1 MGELVS
7 KISGPQF
14 PQIKM
19 KEISSSKTDDRF
31 IPQDYKKVAQGMEQ
45 QFAEYMLSQM
55 NNTIDKSENET
66 QDSANSYY
74 ENMQTAERAKAMVE
88 NKGTGLGVQKII
100 LDQIYPQRLR
110 TETNYNTYQKMKEQN
125 ALHKKTIQTHKVSES
140 NSIAIEKK
148 EAPRI
153 ASDIAKGELQ

>member
-19 KEISSSKTDDRF
+19 KDNGLSKTDNRF
-31 IPQDYKKVAQGMEQ
+31 IPNDYKNVAKGMEQ
-45 QFAEYMLSQM
+45 QFAEYMLAQM
-55 NNTIDKSENET
+55 NNTVDKSENEA
-66 QDSANSYY
+66 QDSATQYY
-74 ENMQTAERAKAMVE
+74 ENMQTGERAKAMVE
-88 NKGTGLGVQKII
+88 NHGTGLGVQKVI

-110 TETNYNTYQKMKEQN
+110 TELNYNNYQKMKEQN

-140 NSIAIEKK
+140 NPIAMKEK
-148 EAPRI
+148 EAPQM